1 MYSSA
6 IGRATYSQSME
17 TDSAGRLAGS
27 GEGSRAVRH
36 GTGASAFDILLSL
49 TMSDLR
55 ARYGRGAQ
63 RFLKWLLDPFALV
76 GVYLLLVTIVL
87 QTKGRA
93 PGLSLACAVVPF
105 QLLMSTVINAMM
117 AVTTRRTI
125 VLNMGFRR
133 ALIPLASALTETIAF
148 AASFTLFVL
157 MMAIYGIAPT
167 RAIAWL
173 PVVVLVN
180 VFFAVA
186 LAYPASLFGL
196 WFRDLRNFGM
206 SFVRTL
212 FFLAP
217 GLVPL
222 SQIHGRAH
230 DWLRLN
236 PFTGLF
242 EAYRDVFLFGRTPPA
257 WELLYPSACAAL
269 LLLLFVPF
277 YRSEQR
283 QFAKI
288 VE

>member
-1 MYSSA
+1 
-6 IGRATYSQSME
+6 ME
-17 TDSAGRLAGS
+17 TDSAGKLAGPSVGSS
-27 GEGSRAVRH
+27 GARR
-36 GTGASAFDILLSL
+36 GANATALDILLAL

-87 QTKGRA
+87 STQGRA

-133 ALIPLASALTETIAF
+133 ALIPFASALTETIAF

-167 RAIAWL
+167 AAIVWL

-180 VFFAVA
+180 IFFAVA

-242 EAYRDVFLFGRTPPA
+242 ESYRDVFLFGRAPA
-257 WELLYPSACAAL
+257 PWQLLYPSACAAL
-269 LLLLFVPF
+269 LLLAFVPF
-277 YRSEQR
+277 YRSEQS

>member
-1 MYSSA
+1 
-6 IGRATYSQSME
+6 ME
-17 TDSAGRLAGS
+17 TDSARALAGQ
-27 GEGSRAVRH
+27 GAESRSVLRRAN
-36 GTGASAFDILLSL
+36 ASAVDILLAL

-133 ALIPLASALTETIAF
+133 ALIPFASALTETIAF

-167 RAIAWL
+167 AAFAWL

-180 VFFAVA
+180 IFFAVA
-186 LAYPASLFGL
+186 LAYPASLFGI

-217 GLVPL
+217 GLIPL
-222 SQIHGRAH
+222 SEIHGRAH

-242 EAYRDVFLFGRTPPA
+242 ESYRDVFLFGRAPAA

-269 LLLLFVPF
+269 LLLAFVPF

>member
-1 MYSSA
+1 VDSRGARSGA
-6 IGRATYSQSME
+6 NAT
-17 TDSAGRLAGS
+17 AL
-27 GEGSRAVRH
+27 
-36 GTGASAFDILLSL
+36 DILLAL

-87 QTKGRA
+87 STKGRA

-133 ALIPLASALTETIAF
+133 ALIPFASALTETIAF

-167 RAIAWL
+167 AAIVWL

-180 VFFAVA
+180 IFFAVA

-242 EAYRDVFLFGRTPPA
+242 ESYRDVFLFGRAPA
-257 WELLYPSACAAL
+257 PWQLLYPSACAAL
-269 LLLLFVPF
+269 LLLAFVPF
-277 YRSEQR
+277 YRSEQS

>member
-1 MYSSA
+1 
-6 IGRATYSQSME
+6 ME
-17 TDSAGRLAGS
+17 SDSAGRLAGS
-27 GEGSRAVRH
+27 SARLRAR
-36 GTGASAFDILLSL
+36 GRTSGASALDILLSL

-63 RFLKWLLDPFALV
+63 RFVKWLLDPFALV

-133 ALIPLASALTETIAF
+133 ALIPFASALTETIAF

-167 RAIAWL
+167 TALVWL

-222 SQIHGRAH
+222 SEIHGRAH

-242 EAYRDVFLFGRTPPA
+242 EAYRDVFLFGRAPA
-257 WELLYPSACAAL
+257 VWELLYPSGCALL

-277 YRSEQR
+277 YRSEQS

>member
-1 MYSSA
+1 
-6 IGRATYSQSME
+6 
-17 TDSAGRLAGS
+17 
-27 GEGSRAVRH
+27 
-36 GTGASAFDILLSL
+36 
-49 TMSDLR
+49 MSDLR
-55 ARYGRGAQ
+55 VRYGRGAQ
-63 RFLKWLLDPFALV
+63 RVFKWLLDPFALV

-87 QTKGRA
+87 KTEGHA

-133 ALIPLASALTETIAF
+133 ELIPIASALTETVAF
-148 AASFTLFVL
+148 VASFTLFAL

-167 RAIAWL
+167 VDILWL
-173 PVVVLVN
+173 PVVVLGN
-180 VFFAVA
+180 ILFAVG
-186 LAYPASLFGL
+186 LAYPASLFGV
-196 WFRDLRNFGM
+196 WFRDLRNFGQ

-212 FFLAP
+212 FFVAP

-222 SQIHGRAH
+222 SQIHGSAQ

-242 EAYRDVFLFGRTPPA
+242 ESYRDVLLFGRAPAA
-257 WELLYPSACAAL
+257 WELIYPAACAAV

-277 YRSEQR
+277 YRSEQS